1 MGRRLGSNQRLLA
14 MQSPHIMNIIFA
26 VGGELNEAL
35 RVGRPEGSVAL
46 IVLAFAKALSC
57 FLRVPQIRVQIEG
70 CASPSVGW
78 GAIASHEI

>member
-57 FLRVPQIRVQIEG
+57 FLRVPQISVRGLRVSQ
-70 CASPSVGW
+70 CW
-78 GAIASHEI
+78 LGAIASHEI